1 MTTKSKKNTRKRTKK
16 KRTLDSDIKSIVYIV
31 VGLLL
36 TIAIYTNLAG
46 VLSHISR
53 KYIYNFIGIGAF
65 ILPLYLIY
73 FGINIII
80 SDGKISYSRRLFGVT
95 LVLTTCILLFATI
108 KIQALDQ
115 ESFKISLKLI
125 IMNYI

>member
-80 SDGKISYSRRLFGVT
+80 SDGKISYSRRLFR
-95 LVLTTCILLFATI
+95 I
-108 KIQALDQ
+108 
-115 ESFKISLKLI
+115 
-125 IMNYI
+125 YR